1 MNIFSPSYKKSSDEV
16 LMQLIAEGKKTA
28 FNELY
33 QRYSKKMHFFF
44 YKMLGYDTDKAND
57 FVQDLF
63 LRLIEKP
70 HLFNTEMRFSSWLY
84 SIAGNMC
91 RNEYRKISVRKE
103 IKTDADLDHFHY
115 EQEQTSASIDF
126 SKFKGAL
133 KKELDE
139 LEPDHKLIFL
149 LRFQENLP
157 INEISKIVQ
166 CPEGTVK
173 SRLFYS
179 IKKLS
184 EKLTNYNPNL

>member
-1 MNIFSPSYKKSSDEV
+1 MNIFSPSYKKTADEE
-16 LMQLIAEGKKTA
+16 LMQLIADGKKSA
-28 FNELY
+28 FDELY

-44 YKMLGYDTDKAND
+44 YKMLGSDNDKAND

-91 RNEYRKISVRKE
+91 RNEYRRISVRKE
-103 IKTDADLDHFHY
+103 IKAETDLDHFHY
-115 EQEQTSASIDF
+115 EQEQTSASIDY

-133 KKELDE
+133 AIQLDELDE
-139 LEPDHKLIFL
+139 ENKMIFL
-149 LRFQENLP
+149 LRFQENLS

-179 IKKLS
+179 IQKLSKKL
-184 EKLTNYNPNL
+184 THYNPNL